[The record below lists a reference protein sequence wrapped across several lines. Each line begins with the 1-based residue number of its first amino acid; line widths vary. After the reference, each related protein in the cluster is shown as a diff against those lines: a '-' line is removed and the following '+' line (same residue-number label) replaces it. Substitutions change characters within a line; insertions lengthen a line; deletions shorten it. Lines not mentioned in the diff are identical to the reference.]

1 MPPFLSGN
9 LKESNIRILESCE
22 TKAIGKATADCASHK
37 PGTPRAQSKTFCP
50 IHVSTCSSFDNKR

>member
-50 IHVSTCSSFDNKR
+50 IHVYT